1 MKDNTT
7 LIQIYAY
14 ENQEVLND
22 SKLLEIQQ
30 IKDSGKIVKL
40 RDDHNYV
47 LDNSQDKLLKIVL

>member
-1 MKDNTT
+1 MKDNTN

-47 LDNSQDKLLKIVL
+47 LDNCQDKLLKIVL